1 MNKILGFLNQEQ
13 TQAVTNNSRFTQIV
27 AGPGTGKTTT
37 LAAKILYVQ
46 TELGI
51 DTDKILGISFS
62 RSAKEQLLNKLEEFT
77 GILGYGGRPT
87 ILTFHS
93 LAHRIIK
100 HGIHFNE
107 SRFRN
112 DFQRIAVEKF
122 IDLDPTIIKGLCPEY
137 ADRTLVNNVLS
148 QAYTLIRQGNQLEAA
163 PMKNWD
169 EIPPNTLYHIKTF
182 DHGRVIIKGIDLIKF
197 WKRIIKLEKIK
208 NVTDFQGLITEAN
221 RLLSLKKLTYQ
232 RLSESYEYIF
242 VDEYQDTSL
251 AQEKLLFLLNNSH
264 HSVTVVGDKKQTIY
278 TFNGSNSENLDRF
291 LQFSR
296 QKSPF
301 NTEEIRLTRNYR
313 STREII
319 EIANHFMNDNGISP
333 VEDRTGILPEI
344 IETHSIKLAS
354 EYTAK
359 KIRDLIKN
367 TDISLSDICI
377 LYRKNSEYS
386 PQADAIIEQ
395 LEKYNIP
402 YNQQKLDQRKA
413 KSLLEQVLKLRE
425 LYEDEPLSEV
435 ILKLQI
441 KNGDKELIDFI
452 KEALDQGAYDTDDL
466 SDYLVE
472 LEEENYT
479 QTEDADCLS
488 IKTVHQAKGQ
498 EFPIVFILYLGDR
511 EFPHSSHPNIDEEK
525 RLFYV
530 GLTRAENQLY
540 VIGQRGIEFE
550 GFLDNCLTTNTN
562 HITYH
567 SSNLE
572 EKNNGFN
579 AEDKNIIDETTRQL
593 NEEDKKQQE
602 ELKKLMD
609 LF

>member
-1 MNKILGFLNQEQ
+1 MNKILEFLNPEQ
-13 TQAVTNNSRFTQIV
+13 TQAVTSNSRFTQIV

-46 TELGI
+46 AELGI
-51 DTDKILGISFS
+51 DPDKILGISFS
-62 RSAKEQLLNKLEEFT
+62 RSAKEQLINKLEEFT
-77 GILGYGGRPT
+77 GILGYGGRPN

-112 DFQRIAVEKF
+112 DFQRIAVEEF
-122 IDLDPTIIKGLCPEY
+122 INLDPSLIKDLCPEY
-137 ADRTLVNNVLS
+137 ADRILVNNVLS
-148 QAYTLIRQGNQLEAA
+148 KAYILIRQGNQLETA
-163 PMKNWD
+163 PIENWD
-169 EIPPNTLYHIKTF
+169 EIPSNSSYHIKTY
-182 DHGRVIIKGIDLIKF
+182 DHGRVVITSTDLIKF
-197 WKRIIKLEKIK
+197 WKRINKLEKIK

-232 RLSESYEYIF
+232 RISESYEYIF

-251 AQEKLLFLLNNSH
+251 AQEKLLLLLNNSD
-264 HSVTVVGDKKQTIY
+264 HSVTVVGDKNQTIY

-291 LQFSR
+291 LRFSY
-296 QKSPF
+296 QKSPLS
-301 NTEEIRLTRNYR
+301 TEEIFLTSNYR

-319 EIANHFMNDNGISP
+319 EIANHFMNDTGVSP
-333 VEDRTGILPEI
+333 VRHHAGILPEI

-359 KIRDLIKN
+359 KIIELIKS

-377 LYRKNSEYS
+377 LYRKNSEFS

-402 YNQQKLDQRKA
+402 YSQQKQNKG
-413 KSLLEQVLKLRE
+413 KVESLLEKGLKLRE

-435 ILKLQI
+435 IPKLQI
-441 KNGDKELIDFI
+441 NNADKELIDFI

-511 EFPHSSHPNIDEEK
+511 EFPHSSHPDIDEEK

-540 VIGQRGIEFE
+540 VIGQKGIEFE
-550 GFLDNCLTTNTN
+550 GFLDKCLTTNAT

-567 SSNLE
+567 SSILE
-572 EKNNGFN
+572 EKNDGFN
-579 AEDKNIIDETTRQL
+579 ANDKSIIDETTRQL
-593 NEEDKKQQE
+593 HEEEQRQQE